1 MDKRL
6 RPIPY
11 PIGSERRR
19 QRIAT
24 ALRYGWSSNYREAVA
39 QVVAANRRARITPL
53 RGEKCEAKTRRG
65 TNCLCK
71 ALASGRC
78 KLHGGLSTGPKT
90 EEGRKRAARN
100 LRRC

>member
-11 PIGSERRR
+11 PVGSVRRR

-24 ALRYGWSSNYREAVA
+24 ALHYGWASNYRKAVQ
-39 QVVAANRRARITPL
+39 QVVAANRRATNTPL
-53 RGEKCEAKTRRG
+53 RGEKCGAKTRKG
-65 TNCLCK
+65 TPCQCK
-71 ALASGRC
+71 ALANGRC
-78 KLHGGLSTGPKT
+78 KLHGGRSTGPRTAEGKT
-90 EEGRKRAARN
+90 RAARN